1 MPEGS
6 RQDVSAND
14 LLSFLTQALFVLVFL
29 VVVAKA
35 VRQPRRATIDTAL
48 LFGVASLHVAD
59 GWAAPLLHLRTS
71 PLLVA
76 TSSGLIMALPY
87 LLVRLVD
94 DFAHVPRPV
103 LYGALVG
110 LGIAV
115 ASFFIVPPRA
125 SPLAL
130 TLLYVAYFV
139 GLTVY
144 TAVAFART
152 ALRSRGITRRR
163 MLAVALGSFCLG
175 LTILTAGVQAGLPA
189 QGAWWKALA
198 SLSALGAGLGY
209 FVGFAPPSW
218 LRWAWQV
225 PEVRAF
231 LAGTARLPHLPDTR
245 AVVLA
250 LERGIADAF
259 GAPHLTV

>member
-1 MPEGS
+1 M
-6 RQDVSAND
+6 SAND
-14 LLSFLTQALFVLVFL
+14 LLSLLTQTLFVLVFL

-35 VRQPRRATIDTAL
+35 VRQPRRATVDTAL
-48 LFGVASLHVAD
+48 LFGVASLLVAE
-59 GWAAPLLHLRTS
+59 GWAAPLLHLRTN

-110 LGIAV
+110 LGVAA

-125 SPLAL
+125 APLWL
-130 TLLYVAYFV
+130 TLLYVVYFV

-144 TAVAFART
+144 TGVAFART

-163 MLAVALGSFCLG
+163 MLAVATGSFCLG
-175 LTILTAGVQAGLPA
+175 LAILTAALHAALPA
-189 QGAWWKALA
+189 QKAWWTALA
-198 SLSALGAGLGY
+198 SLSALGSGVGY
-209 FVGFAPPSW
+209 FVGFAPPAW
-218 LRWAWQV
+218 LRWAWQ
-225 PEVRAF
+225 
-231 LAGTARLPHLPDTR
+231 
-245 AVVLA
+245 
-250 LERGIADAF
+250 
-259 GAPHLTV
+259 